1 MDKPASLFSFG
12 FLTLNF
18 QFALVTAIAALFFS
32 FSGYLLHLGI
42 APATAGF
49 IISADALAA
58 LAVQPLITPLIHT
71 GTVRYW
77 LCGGSLLLSAAL
89 FMIAHVNSVPLLVA
103 GRLLQGTGFIC
114 VLASL
119 ITMIV
124 GFIPPD
130 MSGRA
135 FGWVS
140 LIRLIPYAV
149 IPPFFDLMKVAP
161 ASFGAILNIA
171 ALTALVPALT
181 LTLTL
186 PRRAVGQ
193 ENPDPPDPPGL
204 SGMLDSLRSPAVLML
219 LFSTLLFFCGYSAI
233 FFYLKQ
239 FGTGR
244 GITNSSFFFTIAT
257 VVMIIVRLCGGWLFD
272 KYSKVPLC
280 VAGLLVASVSHALLP
295 LHSSE
300 RMFFILAGLS
310 GLGWGIATPL
320 QAAVMFDISAPESR
334 GMNQNLLIVMMQGGF
349 FLGPFLGGQIISN
362 SGFGA
367 LFGCLAALTLAAMFM
382 MAGVG
387 YYSSTPTSSI

>member
-1 MDKPASLFSFG
+1 MAKPASLFSFG
-12 FLTLNF
+12 FLTLNL
-18 QFALVTAIAALFFS
+18 QFALVTAIAALFFA
-32 FSGYLLHLGI
+32 FSGYLVHLGVS
-42 APATAGF
+42 PATAGF

-58 LAVQPLITPLIHT
+58 LVVQPLITPLIHS

-89 FMIAHVNSVPLLVA
+89 FMIGNVTSVPLLVA
-103 GRLLQGTGFIC
+103 GRLLQGAGFIC

-124 GFIPPD
+124 RFIPPD

-140 LIRLIPYAV
+140 LIRLIPYAI
-149 IPPFFDLMKVAP
+149 IPSFFDLMKIAP
-161 ASFGAILNIA
+161 SSFGAVLNIA
-171 ALTALVPALT
+171 ALAALVPALA
-181 LTLTL
+181 LALPL
-186 PRRAVGQ
+186 PRQAVDQ
-193 ENPDPPDPPGL
+193 ESPRPPGL

-219 LFSTLLFFCGYSAI
+219 LLSTLLFFCSYSAI

-244 GITNSSFFFTIAT
+244 GITNSSLFFTIAT

-272 KYSKVPLC
+272 RYSKVLMC
-280 VAGLLVASVSHALLP
+280 VAGLLAAAVCYALLP
-295 LHSSE
+295 LSSG

-310 GLGWGIATPL
+310 GLGWGIAMPL
-320 QAAVMFDISAPESR
+320 QAAVMFDISTPQSR

-349 FLGPFLGGQIISN
+349 FLGPFLGGQLISG

-367 LFGCLAALTLAAMFM
+367 LFGCLAAVTFAALFM

-387 YYSSTPTSSI
+387 YYSSTPPSSI